1 MVRIAAVFLPAIIFL
16 LPEARAA
23 DEKKLPPI
31 EALKPFN
38 LLVGKWNGAGVPEG
52 TLEDR
57 NKGHWNETMMWE
69 WKFKG
74 DDAWIT
80 VVFDKGKYFQ
90 RGELRHVPKENA
102 YQLKLNT
109 IDGQSL
115 TFTGVLKDKA
125 LALERIDDKT
135 KDTHRLV
142 FSLLHSNRIVY
153 RAEVKPADK
162 TFYTRLYRV
171 GATKDGEPFV
181 QTGFNE
187 KECVVSGGTGT
198 TAVTHQG
205 KTYYVCCSGCRD
217 AFNET
222 PAKYVAE
229 FEKRRAE
236 FNKKK

>member
-1 MVRIAAVFLPAIIFL
+1 MIRFAAASLLAIFL
-16 LPEARAA
+16 LPLARGA

-38 LLVGKWNGAGVPEG
+38 LLIGKWNGAGVPEG

-57 NKGHWNETMMWE
+57 NKGHWNETIMWE
-69 WKFKG
+69 WKIKG

-80 VVFDKGKYFQ
+80 VAFDKGKYFQ
-90 RGELRHVPKENA
+90 RGELRHLPKENTF
-102 YQLKLNT
+102 QLKLNT

-115 TFTGVLKDKA
+115 TFAGAFKDKA
-125 LALERIDDKT
+125 LTLEHVDDKT

-162 TFYTRLYRV
+162 TFYTKLYRV
-171 GATKDGEPFV
+171 GDEGRRAIRPDGLQRERV
-181 QTGFNE
+181 RRQRRRGYE
-187 KECVVSGGTGT
+187 HCDVSGQNLLCLLLRLPRCIQRDTGE
-198 TAVTHQG
+198 
-205 KTYYVCCSGCRD
+205 VCGGVR
-217 AFNET
+217 E
-222 PAKYVAE
+222 E
-229 FEKRRAE
+229 ERAE